1 MPGSAVG
8 ALLRL
13 KQSAFWQSVEHLFK
27 DRGFMVWHGKVV
39 GAVVGM
45 VAGGPAGAAVGA
57 FLGHL
62 FDTQSGSGSV
72 IRSRRAN
79 PQQVQEAFFRT
90 TFQVMGHVAKAD
102 GRVSEQDIQA
112 ARAIMREFQLGEP
125 EVQTAIAL
133 FTQGKANAFPLQQ
146 ALARFASMSA
156 GRDDLRRMF
165 MQIQLQVVLLSGGQ
179 DQYTRALLSRIC
191 EALDISGFELA
202 QMEALLRAQQRGS
215 SQNNT
220 AGMDKLSEAYKV
232 LGVEQAVSD
241 QDVTKAYRRLMSQ
254 NHPDKLVAK
263 GLPESM
269 MRLAAEKT
277 SRIRAAYDAVCE
289 ARGMK

>member
-1 MPGSAVG
+1 
-8 ALLRL
+8 L
-13 KQSAFWQSVEHLFK
+13 KQSAFWQSAEYLFK

-62 FDTQSGSGSV
+62 FDMQSGGGSV
-72 IRSRRAN
+72 ISGPRAN

-112 ARAIMREFQLGEP
+112 ARAIMREFQLGEA

-133 FTQGKANAFPLQQ
+133 FTQGKANTFPFQQ
-146 ALARFASMSA
+146 ALARFGGMSA
-156 GRDDLRRMF
+156 GRNDLRRMF
-165 MQIQLQVVLLSGGQ
+165 VQIQLQVVLLSGSQ

-202 QMEALLRAQQRGS
+202 QMEALLRAQQRGGSQHS
-215 SQNNT
+215 ST
-220 AGMDKLSEAYKV
+220 GTDKLSEAYKV

-277 SRIRAAYDAVCE
+277 GRIRAAYDAVCE

>member
-1 MPGSAVG
+1 MA
-8 ALLRL
+8 
-13 KQSAFWQSVEHLFK
+13 
-27 DRGFMVWHGKVV
+27 WHGKVV

-45 VAGGPAGAAVGA
+45 VTGGPAGAAVGA

-62 FDTQSGSGSV
+62 FDVQNGGAAL
-72 IRSRRAN
+72 IKGPRAS

-102 GRVSEQDIQA
+102 GRVSEQEIQA
-112 ARAIMREFQLGEP
+112 ARAIMQEFRLGEA

-133 FTQGKANAFPLQQ
+133 FTQGKSSTFPLQQ
-146 ALARFASMSA
+146 ALARFASICA

-165 MQIQLQVVLLSGGQ
+165 VQIQLQVALWSGGLN
-179 DQYTRALLSRIC
+179 QYSRALLARIC
-191 EALDISGFELA
+191 DALEVSGFELA
-202 QMEALLRAQQRGS
+202 QMEALLRAQQRNA
-215 SQNNT
+215 SQNT
-220 AGMDKLSEAYKV
+220 ATPTDKLGEAYKV
-232 LGVEQAVSD
+232 LGIEQSAND
-241 QDVTKAYRRLMSQ
+241 AEVTKAYRRLMSL

-277 SRIRAAYDAVCE
+277 GRIRAAYEAVCE